1 MKSDDSSNRDEQSR
15 GKVSVSDQ
23 LQNSLLSNRRAILVL
38 LWGVTGFLGLPLLW
52 LSSKFTPAEK
62 LLYSVLVTI
71 YSLFLIGIAVGIVW
85 WAYLRIMG

>member
-1 MKSDDSSNRDEQSR
+1 MKSDNSSNRDEQSR

-23 LQNSLLSNRRAILVL
+23 LQSSLLSNRRAILVL

-52 LSSKFTPAEK
+52 LSPKFTPVEK
-62 LLYSVLVTI
+62 LLYSVLVTL
-71 YSLFLIGIAVGIVW
+71 YSLLLIGIAVGIVW